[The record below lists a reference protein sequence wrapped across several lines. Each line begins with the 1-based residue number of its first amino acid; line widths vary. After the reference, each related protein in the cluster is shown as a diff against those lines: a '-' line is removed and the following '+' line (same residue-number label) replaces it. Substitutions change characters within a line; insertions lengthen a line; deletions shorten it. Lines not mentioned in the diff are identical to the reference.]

1 MRILKPDTIRYVGTV
16 ATQVAV
22 AALGG
27 YLFHRLGLPA
37 AFLSGAVVAA
47 ALWGAFG
54 FGTRTPRPLVDFA
67 MLISGATMGGGITP
81 EAVEA
86 VGRYPLSLVVMAVA
100 IVAVTAA
107 SMAWLVASGWRR
119 EDAFYASMPGAVST
133 VLAIALDR
141 NAAVAK
147 IMVVQ
152 SVRLLVL
159 VTMLPSLIAVVGGG
173 TGASQL
179 VGAGRPMAGPAELA
193 LMLFGGLAL
202 GLLFLRLRLAA
213 PLLFGAIL
221 VSGTLHATASV
232 PGVVPPYIA
241 TIGLVLMGL
250 FIGERFRDL
259 PGRDLVRTLP
269 AALGSL
275 VVGGAVATVFAI
287 ASALIARVGYA
298 DAIVAF
304 APGGLEAMM
313 MLALVLSLDPLF
325 VGTHHLLRF
334 LGIGLTLPFLV
345 PWIFG
350 PKRER

>member
-1 MRILKPDTIRYVGTV
+1 MLTAERARHAGTV
-16 ATQVAV
+16 AIQIGV

-27 YLFHRLGLPA
+27 LAFHLLGLPA
-37 AFLSGAVVAA
+37 AFLSGAVIAGAA
-47 ALWGAFG
+47 WGALG
-54 FGTRTPRPLVDFA
+54 FGTRTPRPLIDFA
-67 MLISGATMGGGITP
+67 MLISGATLGGGITP
-81 EAVEA
+81 EAIEA
-86 VGRYPLSLVVMAVA
+86 AGRYPLSLLVMAVA
-100 IVAVTAA
+100 VVAITVA
-107 SMAWLVASGWRR
+107 SMASLVRFAGWRR
-119 EDAFYASMPGAVST
+119 EDAFYACVPGAVST
-133 VLAIALDR
+133 VFAIALDR

-152 SVRLLVL
+152 SIRLLVL
-159 VTMLPSLIAVVGGG
+159 VTMLPSLIALVGGG
-173 TGASQL
+173 GAVGQL
-179 VGAGRPMAGPAELA
+179 IGAGRPVAAPAELA

-221 VSGTLHATASV
+221 VSGTLHATATV
-232 PGVVPPYIA
+232 PGVVPPVVA
-241 TIGLVLMGL
+241 TAGLVVMGL

-269 AALGSL
+269 AALVSL
-275 VVGGAVATVFAI
+275 VVGGAVAAAFA
-287 ASALIARVGYA
+287 ALSAVIARVGYA

-325 VGTHHLLRF
+325 VGTHHLVRF
-334 LGIGLTLPFLV
+334 LGIGLTLPLLV

-350 PKRER
+350 PKREP